1 MRNAP
6 TSFAVLLGLVLVGFA
21 LAHTSASG
29 QSRTPSTESSAA
41 TGSRGDV
48 SPGEVHN
55 LPLVGGGTVRIL
67 YATPASARA
76 ALVML
81 PGGTG
86 EVGIGDEGD
95 LDHDKNFVVRTRAQW
110 LKRGYAVII
119 PDALD
124 GQNMRGERSSPEF
137 ADLVRDLVRF
147 AHSKVAGPVFLL
159 GTSQGTIA
167 AMNGAS
173 QLSRDQITGVVLTE
187 SVSRPGRKSR
197 ETIFDAAP
205 DRVAVPVLVVAN
217 RDSRCRVAPASDA
230 RRVADAMTHAP
241 EVKVLYMRG
250 GELRS
255 TDCGSQSPHGYWGIE
270 DDVVDVIATW
280 LDTHR

>member
-6 TSFAVLLGLVLVGFA
+6 TRFAMRLGWVLVGLA
-21 LAHTSASG
+21 LAQTSASG
-29 QSRTPSTESSAA
+29 QSRAPSTEGSAA
-41 TGSRGDV
+41 TGRRGDA
-48 SPGEVHN
+48 SPGEVHD
-55 LPLVGGGTVRIL
+55 LPLVGGGAVRVL
-67 YATPASARA
+67 YAAPTPARA
-76 ALVML
+76 AIVML

-95 LDHDKNFVVRTRAQW
+95 LDHEKNFVLRTRAQW

-119 PDALD
+119 PDAP
-124 GQNMRGERSSPEF
+124 GGRNMRGERSSPEF

-173 QLSRDQITGVVLTE
+173 QLSKGQITGVVLTE

-197 ETIFDAAP
+197 ETVFDAAP

-230 RRVADAMTHAP
+230 RRVADAMTHSP
-241 EVKVLYMRG
+241 EVKVLYLRG

-270 DDVVDVIATW
+270 DAVVDAIATW